1 MARSRGLVLFLV
13 VAVVVGASAL
23 TRTVF
28 GTGQDPAPDVR
39 AAADGSLI
47 LGTPS
52 NTATPT
58 AAAPIAA
65 VLTVPVA
72 TGEPTAPFA
81 AASVTAL
88 LAQDLQAAIPTATPI
103 IQGADVKDWNPPAI
117 AVPVAHSPWDH
128 YWFIRPVAA
137 KYTNFALKDYPFG
150 SNGPQNDLRIHHG
163 IDLPN
168 PIGVE
173 VLAAGDGT
181 IISAQKGHI
190 NEFESI
196 TSYGN
201 CIVIDHDFG
210 YNGDHVY
217 TLYAHLSA
225 ILVQKGDH
233 VHSGQVIGLIGN
245 TGQVTGP
252 HVHFEV
258 RIGRDSYFSVRNP
271 ILWMAPYVGTGVI
284 AGRVAFADNSTADDA
299 SVTLIDLATG
309 KVVDQTTTYGGFGVN
324 GDDHWK
330 ENFVFSD
337 IPVGHY
343 LVTSNY
349 NTTTW
354 AGAVD
359 VIPAATDWVEMT
371 RYTAET
377 MPLAPPP
384 TP

>member
-1 MARSRGLVLFLV
+1 
-13 VAVVVGASAL
+13 
-23 TRTVF
+23 
-28 GTGQDPAPDVR
+28 
-39 AAADGSLI
+39 
-47 LGTPS
+47 
-52 NTATPT
+52 
-58 AAAPIAA
+58 